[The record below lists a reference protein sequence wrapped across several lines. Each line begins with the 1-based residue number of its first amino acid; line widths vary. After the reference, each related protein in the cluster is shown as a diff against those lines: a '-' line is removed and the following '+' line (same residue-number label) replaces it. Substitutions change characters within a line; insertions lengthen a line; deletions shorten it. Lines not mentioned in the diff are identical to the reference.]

1 VSSADQIL
9 QDAANSFGAVVTVAE
24 QVDKAAQ
31 MIVTSLQQGGKVFF
45 CGNGGS
51 AGDAQHLEAE
61 FLGRFLKERQ
71 PLPAIAL
78 TTNASALTAIANDY
92 DYSDVFARQLAG
104 LAKSGDVLVG
114 ISTSGNSP
122 NVIKALEIAQEYQ
135 VKTIALTGQKD
146 SKASELADIAI
157 QVPSTAT
164 PRIQEMH
171 IAVGHTLCEIAEN
184 QLIQE

>member
-1 VSSADQIL
+1 MSSARQIL
-9 QDAANSFGAVVTVAE
+9 NE
-24 QVDKAAQ
+24 AAQ
-31 MIVTSLQQGGKVFF
+31 SFSAITDIAQVVDEAAQCVTESFKQGGKIFL

-78 TTNASALTAIANDY
+78 TTNASAVTAIANDY
-92 DYSDVFARQLAG
+92 DYSDVFSRQLQG
-104 LAKSGDVLVG
+104 LAKPGDVLIA

-122 NVIKALEIAQEYQ
+122 NVIKALEMASICQ
-135 VKTIALTGQKD
+135 VKSIALTGQKS

-157 QVPSTAT
+157 KAPSSAT

-171 IAVGHTLCEIAEN
+171 IAIGHTLCEIAEN
-184 QLIQE
+184 NLL